1 MQIPAEL
8 RSAAGPFR
16 SHDDLPLPE
25 FDHMTLGSLRGR
37 LRRLDGVSLVQLL
50 DYEQAHAARLP
61 IISMLQNRLR
71 RVIEDGEPPAPHR
84 RRRPPTCRPRR
95 RRWPSRRRRPPPQ
108 NPPSQGDPTNP
119 TQPRG

>member
-1 MQIPAEL
+1 V
-8 RSAAGPFR
+8 R

-71 RVIEDGEPPAPHR
+71 RVIEDGEPTGAAPQATPADVPSATPTVAQPTSTA
-84 RRRPPTCRPRR
+84 PPI
-95 RRWPSRRRRPPPQ
+95 

-119 TQPRG
+119 SQPRG